1 MDPSDF
7 HFYARMFFELATAL
21 DGYVTATATLF
32 IIAITPVAK
41 TLLTIYVVLW
51 GWSMMRG
58 VIVEPVMDGA
68 GRMVRMA
75 VIWGFALNLG
85 IYNGYLANML
95 WTSPDLLMQYVGS
108 YVVGSAV
115 GGPDVNTTA
124 ALLDSLMSRLFDLG
138 NAYYSLAYSLATEGA
153 GPSLGVLVMAY
164 AVWTAAVLAT
174 GYGAFL
180 LALAQI
186 GLALAL
192 GVGPLFILLT
202 LFEPTKR
209 FFDVWLGQ
217 ALKFVFL
224 VMVSAGAI
232 WLILG
237 RVMQAFLKSLEA
249 AGGLA
254 SPTLSYALPAIAF
267 CIISVL
273 IFSQMLPMA
282 TALGGGVSIGTLK
295 AINWSYDKVSSRRT
309 GAPQSTRHDTVRT
322 DVRVTAHA
330 SGGAPMAVYR
340 RVTGGN
346 RKR

>member
-7 HFYARMFFELATAL
+7 HFYARMFLELATAL
-21 DGYVTATATLF
+21 DSYVTDTATLF
-32 IIAITPVAK
+32 IAAITPVAK

-58 VIVEPVMDGA
+58 VIVEPVMDSA
-68 GRMVRMA
+68 ERFVRLA
-75 VIWGFALNLG
+75 VIWGIALNLG
-85 IYNGYLANML
+85 NYNRFLANML
-95 WTSPDLLMQYVGS
+95 WTSPDLLMGYVG
-108 YVVGSAV
+108 GS
-115 GGPDVNTTA
+115 DVTTTA

-237 RVMQAFLKSLEA
+237 RVMQAFLKSLED

-282 TALGGGVSIGTLK
+282 TALGSGVSIGTLK